1 MRVIFLPFAACLLMH
16 NSGGI
21 ADILNRRLGGH
32 FRTHAP
38 QQSVGLFDHLVVAGK
53 EAKRN
58 RKAKLLRGL

>member
-1 MRVIFLPFAACLLMH
+1 LLPLAAKSSRETGL
-16 NSGGI
+16 G
-21 ADILNRRLGGH
+21 LNPPVDKGLSHSLGH